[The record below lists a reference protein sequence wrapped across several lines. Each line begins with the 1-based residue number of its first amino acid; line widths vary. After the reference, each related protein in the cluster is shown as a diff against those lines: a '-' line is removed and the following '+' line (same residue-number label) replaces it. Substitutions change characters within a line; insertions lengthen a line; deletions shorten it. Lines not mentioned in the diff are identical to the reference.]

1 MQNALFRPALLVL
14 IAGLCFVRAARADQH
29 DPSLPPLF
37 TDLKSATSAAEAGA
51 VEDHIWQIWTASGD
65 PVIDKLMS
73 ASDAAV
79 DQHDFSAAIQ
89 DLDQVTTA
97 KPDFAEG
104 WNKRATIYYL
114 MGDYQKAL
122 SDIDRTLLLEPRHFG
137 ALAGLGLTNL
147 KLGHDEAA
155 VDAFQRVLSIDPL
168 YPRAKLNLQL
178 AKTALARN
186 SI

>member
-1 MQNALFRPALLVL
+1 MQKVLFRPALLVL
-14 IAGLCFVRAARADQH
+14 IAGLAFAHAADADQR

-37 TDLKSATSAAEAGA
+37 NDLKTATSADQAGA

-73 ASDAAV
+73 ASDAAAAN
-79 DQHDFSAAIQ
+79 HDFPAAIQ
-89 DLDQVTTA
+89 DLDQVTVA

-104 WNKRATIYYL
+104 WNKRATVYYL
-114 MGDYQKAL
+114 MGNYQQAL
-122 SDIDRTLLLEPRHFG
+122 SDIDRTLMLEPRHFG

-147 KLGHDEAA
+147 KLGRDEAA
-155 VDAFQRVLSIDPL
+155 VDAFRRVLSIDPL
-168 YPRAKLNLQL
+168 YPRAKVNLEL
-178 AKTALARN
+178 AKTALQRN

>member
-1 MQNALFRPALLVL
+1 MQTALIRPALLAL
-14 IAGLCFVRAARADQH
+14 IAGLAFARAAVADQR
-29 DPSLPPLF
+29 DPSLIPLF
-37 TDLKSATSAAEAGA
+37 NDLKAATSPAQAGA

-79 DQHDFSAAIQ
+79 QQNDFSAAIQ
-89 DLDQVTTA
+89 DLDQVTTT

-114 MGDYQKAL
+114 MGQYQEAL
-122 SDIDRTLLLEPRHFG
+122 SDIDRTLMLEPRHFG

-147 KLGHDEAA
+147 KLGRDEAA

-168 YPRAKLNLQL
+168 YPRARLNLERAKSAL
-178 AKTALARN
+178 AKN